1 LFVKFLNKGLAYGRK
16 GVARI
21 VNLIEN
27 VDSTDLVPSEF
38 SLGQNYPNP
47 FFDTT
52 RIKFCVAH
60 KTNVKLQVFDSE
72 GRMAKT
78 LLDEE
83 KEAGTYEVEFSVGGR
98 HPANLPGGAPGPSQ
112 GIYVYQLQAGGFT
125 ETKQMTVIDP
135 P

>member
-1 LFVKFLNKGLAYGRK
+1 M
-16 GVARI
+16 
-21 VNLIEN
+21 NLIEN

-60 KTNVKLQVFDSE
+60 RTNVKLQVFDSE
-72 GRMAKT
+72 GRMANT

-83 KEAGTYEVEFSVGGR
+83 KEAGTYEVEFSVEGR
-98 HPANLPGGAPGPSQ
+98 DTASVPDGALGPSQ
-112 GIYVYQLQAGGFT
+112 CIYTYQLEAGGFSQ
-125 ETKQMTVIDP
+125 TKQMTVIRSP
-135 P
+135 